1 MKSAPSIP
9 TIGESGVPGYE
20 ADLWFGTFVPK
31 DPPVAIVDRLNQ
43 ENCTSPESFER
54 NFPRWDLPWS
64 EIRLSSFVLI

>member
-43 ENCTSPESFER
+43 EICTSPESWR
-54 NFPRWDLPWS
+54 R
-64 EIRLSSFVLI
+64 SSRRSFTIL

>member
-43 ENCTSPESFER
+43 EICTSPEA
-54 NFPRWDLPWS
+54 
-64 EIRLSSFVLI
+64 